1 METWMPDIFEQIET
15 RQLGETFPSKLNAAF
30 KNIQAKSRLEIDHN
44 AILILEGWGPHHM
57 VQEHVPPTSK
67 RRKDREGAKLSELS
81 EPASGKFLVSDA
93 SVTFWSQ
100 LLSSSAMFLY
110 FPVATNLY
118 ENVPSSHLVE
128 RQEKH

>member
-1 METWMPDIFEQIET
+1 MSDIFEQIET

-44 AILILEGWGPHHM
+44 AILILEGWGPDHM

-67 RRKDREGAKLSELS
+67 GRKDREGAKLSELS

-93 SVTFWSQ
+93 SVTF
-100 LLSSSAMFLY
+100 
-110 FPVATNLY
+110 
-118 ENVPSSHLVE
+118 
-128 RQEKH
+128 